1 MGAVTSRR
9 FRDEGVAVVLTGSQ
23 RSLIHVSDVT
33 ESDEQ
38 QVSAR
43 QY

>member
-1 MGAVTSRR
+1 M
-9 FRDEGVAVVLTGSQ
+9 AVVLTGSQ
-23 RSLIHVSDVT
+23 WSLIHVSDVT
-33 ESDEQ
+33 DSDEQ

>member
-1 MGAVTSRR
+1 
-9 FRDEGVAVVLTGSQ
+9 VAVVLTGSK